1 MKNLGTQTKP
11 PSKLECL
18 TLRPNIGPRRGISHN
33 QLHFK
38 GLESERNKSGNLKD
52 VLPIEKRKIHKEE
65 MVPPQ
70 IS

>member
-1 MKNLGTQTKP
+1 MKNLRTQTKP

-18 TLRPNIGPRRGISHN
+18 TLRPNNGPRPGISHN
-33 QLHFK
+33 QLYLK

-52 VLPIEKRKIHKEE
+52 VLPMEKRKIHKKE